1 MIVPFDNR
9 ALFVFVC
16 LQKVVK
22 VRETK
27 FGVVMVLEGGT
38 LVLGFKV
45 DPYESLK
52 KVMKEIQ
59 SLHQVYSACPIFGVE
74 YLTGDE
80 GEGEKAA
87 PPINDVIQEDVELVT
102 TKKDSLAVSGDNSH
116 CPGTIT
122 SHPLSQAYLA
132 DPHKTS
138 DREPVYSPE
147 LGLAIEAL
155 PDGYTIADL
164 WQISS

>member
-1 MIVPFDNR
+1 M
-9 ALFVFVC
+9 C

-27 FGVVMVLEGGT
+27 FGVAMVLEGGT

-116 CPGTIT
+116 CPGDN
-122 SHPLSQAYLA
+122 HQLMLPLPYLRHIW
-132 DPHKTS
+132 PTHT
-138 DREPVYSPE
+138 RPV
-147 LGLAIEAL
+147 IENL
-155 PDGYTIADL
+155 CTV
-164 WQISS
+164 QS